1 VLHSGSRGG
10 KGKVNIHFCICTLE
24 LGAFSAQIVLGI
36 GRKNRRRA
44 AIKNCIEFLS
54 QTTNMKGQARM

>member
-44 AIKNCIEFLS
+44 
-54 QTTNMKGQARM
+54 G